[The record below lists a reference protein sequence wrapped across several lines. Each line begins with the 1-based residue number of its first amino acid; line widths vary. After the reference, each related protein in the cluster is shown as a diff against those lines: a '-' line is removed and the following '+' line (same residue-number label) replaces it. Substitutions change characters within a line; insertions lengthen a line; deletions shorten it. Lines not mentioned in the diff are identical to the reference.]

1 MARREHTRGELQR
14 KLALR
19 GHAEKTIGGVLDELA
34 QQSLL
39 DERRFVEVFV
49 RSRAGRGQGPVR
61 IAQEMRARGVPDEL
75 VRTGLPAQDSRWA
88 QHAREVLAKKFPAAI
103 GDLKDRAKRIRFLE
117 YRGFSHAQIAA
128 ALVGGANADH
138 HD

>member
-19 GHAEKTIGGVLDELA
+19 GHEEKTVNGLLDELE
-34 QQSLL
+34 QLNLL

-61 IAQEMRARGVPDEL
+61 IAHEMRSRGVQEEL
-75 VRTGLPAQDSRWA
+75 VRSGLPAHDTLWVQR
-88 QHAREVLAKKFPAAI
+88 AREVLAKKFPSAVS
-103 GDLKDRAKRIRFLE
+103 DVKERAKRIRFLE

-128 ALVGGANADH
+128 ALAGVPDPDH
-138 HD
+138 QD